1 MPSPRS
7 SQTTEQHLRALSQN
21 LWWTWQGLAGA
32 LAASPLHGP
41 WRRSGGNLSR
51 FLKSLSPRDLL
62 TLNGDKTLGRTVAG
76 LHKRFVA
83 ETRAQ
88 KTWAAAVDTPKD
100 LQAAF
105 FCAEFGLWHGLPI
118 YSGGLG
124 VLAGDFLKSASDLGV
139 PLTGV
144 GLWYGRGYFRQRI
157 DSHGQVEHPEHLHPE
172 HLPLT
177 HPGGK
182 PLFVSVPLG
191 QKIASVRVRELA
203 TGRVPLLLL
212 DTDHAANPPALRR
225 LSHTLY
231 VGDRLS
237 RLQQEMVLGVGGYLA
252 LQATGRTPTVIH
264 LNEGHSGLV
273 VLALLQQAMGRGL
286 SWRQALAWLKPR
298 LVFTTHTQEEAGHE
312 RYDLS
317 LMTPHLQPFAQAMN
331 VPVDTLRALGAPP
344 GRGQQTQF
352 CLSTLCLRLS
362 GRAGGVSQRHGVV
375 ARRHWQ
381 PLWSGKAVEQ
391 VPIGHVTNGVH
402 APTWMPPLLQEQMD
416 AAHGPG
422 WRNQLLTRQHFAQ
435 ALKVDGATLWSW
447 REAIRQKGLEKVSK
461 HLLAG
466 SGALLNP
473 QALTVGFA
481 RRFAA
486 YKRAGLLFH
495 DPKRLARLLNNP
507 RQPMQVI
514 FAGKAHPRDEQGKAV
529 LRRVLDLSHEPA
541 FRGKIFLLEN
551 YDLELAAALLSGVD
565 LWLNTPEWPREACG
579 TSGMKAVL
587 SGALNA
593 SILDGWWE
601 EAWAAEGHH
610 QPPVGFAI
618 SPPTSH
624 KSGGADAHDARALY
638 ALLEKQI
645 LPQFFDRDEQG
656 VPQVWVASL
665 KAAMIRLG
673 PVYQS
678 HRMVADYVRRYYLPA
693 HRAVAKQEKGKKEM
707 PLCDAP

>member
-1 MPSPRS
+1 MSPHRAS
-7 SQTTEQHLRALSQN
+7 PATPTTTQRLQELSEN
-21 LWWTWQGLAGA
+21 LWWTWQGLDEA
-32 LAASPLHGP
+32 LAASPLSAH
-41 WRRSGGNLSR
+41 WRRAGGNLSR
-51 FLKSLSPRDLL
+51 FLKALSPAGLK
-62 TLNGDKTLGRTVAG
+62 TLNENPALSRTVAA
-76 LHKRFVA
+76 LHKRFLT
-83 ETRAQ
+83 ETRAR
-88 KTWAAAVDTPKD
+88 KTWSTGAAVPKD
-100 LQAAF
+100 LHAAF

-139 PLTGV
+139 PVTGV

-157 DSHGQVEHPEHLHPE
+157 DSRGQVEHPEHLHPE

-182 PLFVSVPLG
+182 PLFVPVPLG
-191 QKIASVRVRELA
+191 HKTASVRVRELA
-203 TGRVPLLLL
+203 VGRVPLLLL

-231 VGDRLS
+231 VGDRPS
-237 RLQQEMVLGVGGYLA
+237 RLQQELVLGVGGYLA
-252 LQATGRTPTVIH
+252 LQATGREPTVIH

-273 VLALLQQAMGRGL
+273 ALALLQQAISRGL
-286 SWRQALAWLKPR
+286 TWRQALAWLKPR

-312 RYDLS
+312 RYDLP
-317 LMTPHLQPFAQAMN
+317 LITPHLPPIAQTLG
-331 VPVDTLRALGAPP
+331 VPVETLLALGAPP
-344 GRGQQTQF
+344 GRGPQTQF

-362 GRAGGVSQRHGVV
+362 GRANGVSQRHGVV
-375 ARRHWQ
+375 ARQHWQ
-381 PLWSGKAVEQ
+381 PLWPGKAVAD

-402 APTWMPPLLQEQMD
+402 APTWLPPLLQHQMD
-416 AAHGPG
+416 ATHGPG
-422 WRNQLLTRQHFAQ
+422 WRTLPLTRQHFAQ
-435 ALKVDGATLWSW
+435 ALKVDPATLWAW
-447 REAIRQKGLEKVSK
+447 REAIRQTGMEKVAK
-461 HLLAG
+461 HLLDDG
-466 SGALLNP
+466 GHLLNP

-495 DPKRLARLLNNP
+495 DTKRLASLLNNP
-507 RQPMQVI
+507 RRPMQVI

-529 LRRVLDLSHEPA
+529 LRQVLHLSHEPA
-541 FRGKIFLLEN
+541 FKGKIFLLEN
-551 YDLELAAALLSGVD
+551 YDLDLAKALLGGVD

-601 EAWAAEGHH
+601 EAWAAEGAH
-610 QPPVGFAI
+610 QPPVGFAVA
-618 SPPTSH
+618 PPTGH
-624 KSGGADAHDARALY
+624 KTGGADAHDARALY
-638 ALLEKQI
+638 TLLEKQI
-645 LPQFFDRDEQG
+645 VPLFHDRDDQG
-656 VPQVWVASL
+656 VPRTWTASL

-693 HRAVAKQEKGKKEM
+693 HRAVAKRGK
-707 PLCDAP
+707 